1 MPIRDDY
8 HLSAVVSLLCI
19 MDFSLHST
27 FRVLVPVVVD
37 QHDDMVKSQDK
48 AQWRVLLITSMRGP
62 SPPLFFRDHN
72 LFALLLESC

>member
-27 FRVLVPVVVD
+27 FRVLVLVMVD
-37 QHDDMVKSQDK
+37 QQDMVKSQDK